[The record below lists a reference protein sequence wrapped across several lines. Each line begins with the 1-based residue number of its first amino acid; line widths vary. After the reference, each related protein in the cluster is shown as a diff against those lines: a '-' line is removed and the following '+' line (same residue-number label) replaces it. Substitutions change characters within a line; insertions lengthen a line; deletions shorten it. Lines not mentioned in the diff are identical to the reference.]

1 MSKVMTR
8 RDSRKQ
14 LGFLGDTSQ
23 TAGFRSTTA
32 CLLIAVGLS
41 FGAAGCGHLKP
52 FAFDEVAQPRPA
64 SLPDGGTR
72 IEPPLA
78 HLLFSQDE
86 DYVVRIVAGEV
97 TCSGTLIAENRV
109 LTAHHCV
116 SARAADGSTL
126 NRDVGPEMLRVELG
140 GDYLPWGE
148 VGVRAVIAPPCGHV
162 AGNGDIAVLVL
173 ERRLRG
179 VAFLEPELDNPPE
192 LGLEVSPIGFGR
204 CALSRDGIK
213 RHQRDG
219 GPVTEVESDRF
230 ELTASVCPGDSG
242 GPGIDGYG
250 RLIGLVSA
258 SAMDGS
264 EKTLEPSE
272 FTRLDRWRSVF
283 SRAQLIAD
291 GVPASELPPLDC
303 DQS

>member
-1 MSKVMTR
+1 MTR
-8 RDSRKQ
+8 LDSRKR
-14 LGFLGDTSQ
+14 LGFLGDTAQ
-23 TAGFRSTTA
+23 TDGFRSSA
-32 CLLIAVGLS
+32 ASLLLVVGLS
-41 FGAAGCGHLKP
+41 FGTAGCAHMKP
-52 FAFDEVAQPRPA
+52 FAFEEATQPRPA

-72 IEPPLA
+72 LEPPLA
-78 HLLFSQDE
+78 QFLFAQDE

-97 TCSGTLIAENRV
+97 TCSGTLIAEDRV

-126 NRDVGPEMLRVELG
+126 IRDVSPEVLRVELG

-179 VAFLEPELDNPPE
+179 VTVLAPELDRAPE
-192 LGLEVSPIGFGR
+192 LGIEVSPIGFGR

-219 GPVTEVESDRF
+219 GPITEVETDRF
-230 ELTASVCPGDSG
+230 ELTASICPGDSG
-242 GPGIDGYG
+242 GPGVDDRG

-264 EKTLEPSE
+264 DKTQEPSE

-283 SRAQLIAD
+283 SHAQLIAG

-303 DQS
+303 EQS